1 MSRVTMLLHVEN
13 YLALRRAMGFEL
25 TIAGKQLMQFARFV
39 QTSGAGSL
47 TTEVASAW
55 ACAARNGTMITRA
68 RRIEVLRPFAKYLRQ
83 VDPATEVPDRGMF
96 GRAHRRLTPHIFTAT
111 ELQQLL
117 VAAAQLSPVGGL
129 RPITFQTLFGLIAA
143 TGLRR
148 GEALRLEIGD
158 VDLVA
163 AVLHIRRTKF
173 RKSRSVALH
182 STTVERLQRYLE
194 HRGRYASAGE
204 RFFVGHRGVPLD
216 ARMVNHVFQQLRT
229 TLGWEPRGGHRA
241 VRIHDLR
248 HTFITRRLLD
258 WQVNGA
264 DIDQATLALS
274 TYVGHAKVTD
284 TYWYLTA
291 IPELMQ
297 AASERF
303 QRFTRGDIHE

>member
-1 MSRVTMLLHVEN
+1 MGTVTMLSYVEG

-39 QTSGAGSL
+39 QASGTGSL

-83 VDPATEVPDRGMF
+83 VDPATEVPERGMF
-96 GRAHRRLTPHIFTAT
+96 GRAHRRLTPHIFTAA
-111 ELQQLL
+111 ELGQLL
-117 VAAAQLSPVGGL
+117 VAAAQLSPAGGL
-129 RPITFQTLFGLIAA
+129 RPITYQTLFGLIAA

-148 GEALRLEIGD
+148 GEALRLKVGD
-158 VDLVA
+158 VDLIA

-182 STTVERLQRYLE
+182 STTVERLQRYIE
-194 HRGRYASAGE
+194 HRGRYAPACE
-204 RFFVGHRGVPLD
+204 HFFVDQRGNALSE
-216 ARMVNHVFQQLRT
+216 RMVDHVFQELRT
-229 TLGWEPRGGHRA
+229 TLGWQPRGGHPA

-274 TYVGHAKVTD
+274 TYVGHTKVTD

-297 AASERF
+297 AASVRF
-303 QRFTRGDIHE
+303 QRFAQGAPHE